1 MSKQSNTVYILLVVV
16 TEIHRFAISQLS
28 ASRSQAIV
36 DTANIQIEY
45 LGSDGWK
52 RRRRHHTAH
61 DRQISHSFRATH
73 SFNMHIH
80 FIPYQPMSTTR
91 DYENWLKNGERD
103 APKLRQLQKSST
115 SRVFWWCPINCR
127 SFWCIVADDMRLT
140 NLYYEGWW
148 LSGNPMVDVCGLW
161 IRLFMMLLGRRLNA
175 SGKWADF
182 FNFTKKFNFIHD
194 QPTEMIRVKEGVVI
208 ASMGMRTP
216 PIYYIL
222 R

>member
-1 MSKQSNTVYILLVVV
+1 MDGNGGAAA
-16 TEIHRFAISQLS
+16 HPP
-28 ASRSQAIV
+28 
-36 DTANIQIEY
+36 TA
-45 LGSDGWK
+45 D
-52 RRRRHHTAH
+52 RRRHHTAH

-80 FIPYQPMSTTR
+80 FIRYQPMSTTR

-161 IRLFMMLLGRRLNA
+161 IWLCMLVGRTLNA
-175 SGKWADF
+175 SRKWADF
-182 FNFTKKFNFIHD
+182 QLHEEIQLHRDKPTK
-194 QPTEMIRVKEGVVI
+194 MIRVRRSCHCQHGNANSADLLLATGPYVRYVLLGKVPQPDEGRDRV
-208 ASMGMRTP
+208 SR
-216 PIYYIL
+216 
-222 R
+222 